1 MKNNTDHNAQA
12 TQQTIEA
19 VVTLIVE
26 LMRVSDSAGIQIES
40 HEAAIVAAQLIV
52 KLRGSKHLDEFAQES
67 LDNLRYGLPLV
78 RIK

>member
-19 VVTLIVE
+19 VASLIIE
-26 LMRVSDSAGIQIES
+26 LMRVSDSAGLPIES
-40 HEAAIVAAQLIV
+40 HEAAIVAAQLID
-52 KLRGSKHLDEFAQES
+52 KLRTSRNLNEFAQES
-67 LDNLRYGLPLV
+67 LDNQRYGLPLV